1 MATGWWRGLPR
12 LGGAV
17 RRALAGARA
26 GGGKANRGRQG
37 DREDGALVGDQ
48 AAGGESADHETAEL
62 TAHFW
67 RAYDQ
72 RMATVKFKD
81 VARRFPALLSQA
93 VSLGWSA
100 NRRDTLA
107 TIALNLAS
115 GVFGGYALFATT
127 GVLQAL
133 FASGPTPHRVRAA
146 LPSLI
151 LVAVATALRSGV
163 ATAAGWAQAR
173 LEPQVDQVV
182 EVRLYDLTSQVELAA
197 FDDSDFHDRLQ
208 RARSRGTNAASALV
222 NDVINFLTA
231 FAGLA
236 SAAVVVGVLQPVL
249 LVVLLL
255 AQLPGAWSAVRSA
268 RISYLTTFALID
280 SYRRKYILAEL
291 IAERHTAAELRSFTM
306 RAFLIARVAR
316 LAAYTRSAELR
327 AARQQTMTKVI
338 GSALGGVATAGVYAV
353 LGVLLATGVL
363 ALSVAGTA
371 VLALR
376 SAASSLEQLMYNVN
390 QCYEDGLYFSD
401 YMSFC
406 EDAQARIP
414 PAGPAVAPPEFERIV
429 ASGVTFSYPGADEPA
444 LREVTIEIGRGEVVA
459 LVGENGSG
467 KTTLAKILAGLYRPQ
482 SGAVRWDAT
491 DIADVDGET
500 LREQI
505 AVIAQDHG
513 NWPLSVRDNI
523 TMGRA
528 LDDARLASAAAA
540 SGADTVIAELTRGY
554 DTLLARQFKDGAE
567 LSGGQ
572 WQRIAAAR
580 GFYRAAP
587 LLIMDEPTAALDA
600 RAEYALFSSLRT
612 LARDRTVLL
621 ITHRLASVRH
631 ADRIYVL
638 AHGRVIE
645 QGTHAELTALSGQYA
660 ELYALQA
667 SQYQATA

>member
-1 MATGWWRGLPR
+1 MGQWWRGPSR
-12 LGGAV
+12 FRGAA
-17 RRALAGARA
+17 RRARIGGQAGRERPGHGPFANGRA
-26 GGGKANRGRQG
+26 AN
-37 DREDGALVGDQ
+37 EQ
-48 AAGGESADHETAEL
+48 AAGAEATDHETAEL
-62 TAHFW
+62 TASYW

-72 RMATVKFKD
+72 RLATVKFSD
-81 VARRFPALLSQA
+81 VGRRFPALIGQA
-93 VSLGWSA
+93 LSLGWSA
-100 NRRDTLA
+100 SRRDTAA
-107 TIALNLAS
+107 TIVLNLAS

-151 LVAVATALRSGV
+151 LVAVSTAARSSV
-163 ATAAGWAQAR
+163 ATAAGWAQSR

-197 FDDSDFHDRLQ
+197 FDDPDFHDRMQ
-208 RARSRGTNAASALV
+208 RARDRGVNSASALV
-222 NDVINFLTA
+222 NDMVNFVTA

-236 SAAVVVGVLQPVL
+236 SAAVVVGVLQPIL
-249 LVVLLL
+249 LAVLLL

-268 RISYLTTFALID
+268 RINYLTRFALID
-280 SYRRKYILAEL
+280 SYRRKYILASL
-291 IAERHTAAELRSFTM
+291 IAERRTAAELRSFTM
-306 RAFLIARVAR
+306 RAFLVGRVAR
-316 LAAYTRSAELR
+316 LASYARSAELR
-327 AARQQTMTKVI
+327 AARQQTVTKVI
-338 GSALGGVATAGVYAV
+338 GSSLGGVATAGVYAV
-353 LGVLLATGVL
+353 LGVLLATGIL

-376 SAASSLEQLMYNVN
+376 SAAASLAQLMYSVN

-401 YMSFC
+401 YVSFC
-406 EDAQARIP
+406 EDAQTRIP
-414 PAGPAVAPPEFERIV
+414 PPGQASAPPDFARII
-429 ASGVTFSYPGADEPA
+429 AAGVTFTYPGADEPS
-444 LREVTIEIGRGEVVA
+444 LQEVSIEIGRGEVIA

-467 KTTLAKILAGLYRPQ
+467 KTTLAKVLAGLYRPQ
-482 SGAVRWDAT
+482 AGTVHWD
-491 DIADVDGET
+491 DVSIADVSGEP
-500 LREQI
+500 LRERI

-513 NWPLSVRDNI
+513 NWPLNVRDNI

-528 LDDARLASAAAA
+528 LDESLLAAAAAA
-540 SGADTVIAELTRGY
+540 SGADAVIAELARGY

-580 GFYRAAP
+580 GFYRTAP

-612 LARDRTVLL
+612 LARDRTVLI

-638 AHGRVIE
+638 ARGKVAE
-645 QGTHAELTALSGQYA
+645 AGTHADLMTLGGQYA
-660 ELYALQA
+660 ELYTLQA
-667 SQYQATA
+667 SQYDTSA

>member
-1 MATGWWRGLPR
+1 MGTGWWRGFPR
-12 LGGAV
+12 LGGAA
-17 RRALAGARA
+17 RRARA
-26 GGGKANRGRQG
+26 DVKPA
-37 DREDGALVGDQ
+37 DVKPADAEP
-48 AAGGESADHETAEL
+48 ADHETAEL
-62 TAHFW
+62 TANYW
-67 RAYDQ
+67 RVYDE
-72 RMATVKFKD
+72 RLTTVRFKD
-81 VARRFPALLSQA
+81 VARRFPALIGQA
-93 VSLGWSA
+93 VHLGWSA
-100 NRRDTLA
+100 SRLDTAA

-115 GVFGGYALFATT
+115 GVLGGFALFATT

-133 FASGPTPHRVRAA
+133 FAGGPTPHRVRAA

-151 LVAVATALRSGV
+151 LVAAATAGRSAV
-163 ATAAGWAQAR
+163 STAAGWAQSR

-208 RARSRGTNAASALV
+208 RARDRGMWSASALV

-236 SAAVVVGVLQPVL
+236 SAAVVVGVLQPIL
-249 LVVLLL
+249 LAVLLL

-268 RISYLTTFALID
+268 RISYLTRFALID
-280 SYRRKYILAEL
+280 SFRRKYILANL
-291 IAERHTAAELRSFTM
+291 IAERRTAAELRSFTM
-306 RAFLIARVAR
+306 RAFLIGRVAR
-316 LAAYTRSAELR
+316 LAAYARSAELR
-327 AARQQTMTKVI
+327 AARQQTTTKVI
-338 GSALGGVATAGVYAV
+338 GSALGGLATAGVYAV
-353 LGVLLATGVL
+353 LGVLLATGIL

-376 SAASSLEQLMYNVN
+376 SAASSLQQLMYNVN

-401 YMSFC
+401 YMAFC
-406 EDAQARIP
+406 EDAGSRIP
-414 PAGPAVAPPEFERIV
+414 RPGAADAPPGFERIS
-429 ASGVTFSYPGADEPA
+429 AAAVTFTYPGADKPA
-444 LREVTIEIGRGEVVA
+444 LRDVSVEIARGEVIA

-482 SGAVRWDAT
+482 TGSVRWDGV
-491 DIADVDGET
+491 DIAEVDGEP
-500 LREQI
+500 LRERI

-528 LDDARLASAAAA
+528 LDDALLASAASA
-540 SGADTVIAELTRGY
+540 SGADTVIAELDQGY
-554 DTLLARQFKDGAE
+554 DTLLARQFKNGAE

-580 GFYRAAP
+580 GFYRTAP

-612 LARDRTVLL
+612 LARDRTVLV

-638 AHGRVIE
+638 AHGKVIE
-645 QGTHAELTALSGQYA
+645 TGTHAELTVLAGQYA
-660 ELYALQA
+660 ELYTLQA
-667 SQYQATA
+667 SQYHAPA